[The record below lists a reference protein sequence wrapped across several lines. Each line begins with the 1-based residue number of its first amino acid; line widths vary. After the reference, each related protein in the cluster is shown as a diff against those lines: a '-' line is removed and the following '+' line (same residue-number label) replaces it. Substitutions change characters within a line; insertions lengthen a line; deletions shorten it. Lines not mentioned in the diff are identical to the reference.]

1 MVTSGGDGGGRLEEK
16 VEATSGAIMVVEEMS
31 RKHDQ

>member
-1 MVTSGGDGGGRLEEK
+1 MVISGDGGGRLDEK
-16 VEATSGAIMVVEEMS
+16 VEDTSGAIMVVEEMS